1 MVGAYIKFR
10 VQGETGTLNLG
21 PLSTSCLTFLQILQ
35 PLVERPFFSKL
46 DSSGEVPAGAS
57 PGLLGTGFLVALSQA
72 LGGSGFCRP
81 APVSLL

>member
-1 MVGAYIKFR
+1 MVGAYIEFR

-46 DSSGEVPAGAS
+46 DPGEVPAGAG